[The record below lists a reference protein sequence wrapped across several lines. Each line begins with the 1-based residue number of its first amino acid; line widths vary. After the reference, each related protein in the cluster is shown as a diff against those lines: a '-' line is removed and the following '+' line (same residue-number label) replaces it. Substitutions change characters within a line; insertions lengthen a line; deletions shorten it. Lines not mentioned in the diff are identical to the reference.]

1 MQRVGMATKTST
13 TSGPADLRRRLNA
26 NRTWF
31 LLMPAGLLFI
41 AFFVIPIGTLLIMSF
56 NETSKGAIVLQSNF
70 TLEHYLRFFSHSIY
84 IQALINTIRLGLI
97 TTAASVILGYPLA
110 YVVAKTKNPGRNTLL
125 MILILIPLQIDQLV
139 RSYGLMALLGDNGVI
154 NGTLLERGVIGKP
167 LPLMYNTLGIV
178 VGLTQITIPFMVL
191 SLIGIIR
198 RIDPS
203 LEEAARNLGASRLRT
218 FMHVTLPLSMPGIV
232 AGSLLVFA
240 LTISN
245 FVVPVLLGGSNVFVL
260 SMWIFK
266 LIGEINNWQFAAT
279 VSAVLLMVSLLVVYG
294 YYRVVERYA
303 EGSLR

>member
-1 MQRVGMATKTST
+1 MEHVGMATETPEKNFL
-13 TSGPADLRRRLNA
+13 ADLRHRLSA
-26 NRTWF
+26 NRTWY
-31 LLMPAGLLFI
+31 LLLPAGLLFI
-41 AFFVIPIGTLLIMSF
+41 IFFVIPIGTLLIMSF
-56 NETSKGAIVLQSNF
+56 NETSKGIIALQSNF
-70 TLEHYLRFFSHSIY
+70 TIEHYVRFFSRSIY
-84 IQALINTIRLGLI
+84 IRALSNTIRLGLI
-97 TTAASVILGYPLA
+97 TTIVSLILGYPLA

-154 NGTLLERGVIGKP
+154 NGSLLERGLIGKP

-178 VGLTQITIPFMVL
+178 IGLTQITIPFMVL

-218 FMHVTLPLSMPGIV
+218 FMKITLPLSMPGIV

-260 SMWIFK
+260 SMWIYK

-279 VSAVLLMVSLLVVYG
+279 VSAILLMVSLIVVYG
-294 YYRVVERYA
+294 YYRAVEHYA
-303 EGSLR
+303 GGIMR